1 MTQEEE
7 MVEAAVYNFVDS
19 ISDEEIDLLN
29 RLKHSRQKTPYSRE
43 LNMLL
48 DELGRHYHINSMRG
62 KVFNLMASE
71 LEIRMKNCSC

>member
-1 MTQEEE
+1 MIQEEEE

-29 RLKHSRQKTPYSRE
+29 RLRFARQKAPYSKE

-62 KVFNLMASE
+62 KVFSLMASE
-71 LEIRMKNCSC
+71 LETRMKNRR

>member
-1 MTQEEE
+1 MIQEEE
-7 MVEAAVYNFVDS
+7 MIEAAVYNFVDS

-29 RLKHSRQKTPYSRE
+29 RLRFSRKKAPYFKE

-71 LEIRMKNCSC
+71 LQKRMRNRW